1 MYFEKL
7 RVNFQDS
14 TFFYSGSVM
23 KPMFAVTKFIPPVKN
38 DTATKFTQPVKNDT
52 TMETTNLYDRDWN
65 IQTERTQFGT
75 VVYCRVPL

>member
-1 MYFEKL
+1 
-7 RVNFQDS
+7 
-14 TFFYSGSVM
+14 M

-65 IQTERTQFGT
+65 IQTEQTQFGT
-75 VVYCRVPL
+75 QFSPFIMLHYVLCYKVNHVVEEQLNSMS